1 MNKGIITKR
10 KIDKNR
16 ILYDVKISED
26 KIYINAEGFPDEE
39 LLLLED
45 EVNLIWKGDLLFVS
59 RFDRTKK
66 IEFNDFSSVKLK
78 SS

>member
-1 MNKGIITKR
+1 MNKR